1 MTWDKLKDCTRLAYY
16 AVHRKQICEFVF
28 NEHNYLKEGE
38 QLVPIDDQLKTLVVN
53 QGKKPR
59 IPQLVSG
66 DRQFLQI
73 HSPAALSYSW
83 GSKKQQMT
91 FLEGR
96 TLFQLVFKYQIFKS
110 DLN

>member
-1 MTWDKLKDCTRLAYY
+1 MQFIEW
-16 AVHRKQICEFVF
+16 HFQHI
-28 NEHNYLKEGE
+28 YLKEGK
-38 QLVPIDDQLKTLVVN
+38 QLVPIDDQLKALVVN

-66 DRQFLQI
+66 NRQFFQS

-83 GSKKQQMT
+83 GSQKQQMT

-96 TLFQLVFKYQIFKS
+96 TLFLLVFKYQIFKS
-110 DLN
+110 GFN